1 MKKRGLL
8 LLVMHFSL
16 VPVDH
21 NGWLSLLYITKLPSS
36 CNISFSAPLV
46 LVLSEED
53 MIFFAVDLSLL
64 SITSLPS
71 LLKYNASIS
80 GPEVSLHQIG

>member
-1 MKKRGLL
+1 MD
-8 LLVMHFSL
+8 FSL

-21 NGWLSLLYITKLPSS
+21 SGWLLLLYITKLPSS

-46 LVLSEED
+46 LSKED
-53 MIFFAVDLSLL
+53 MIFFAIDLSLL
-64 SITSLPS
+64 GITSLLS

-80 GPEVSLHQIG
+80 GTEVPFDQIG